1 MSKTIDVSLRFNAET
16 GSVKKQLNDLKSAL
30 YDIGNIKVDIKGG
43 NIDEAVQSAR
53 KLFDALQDA
62 TDIDTG
68 KLDFSKLDKSLKGA
82 NTSIQETARHLLN
95 LGPQGSQAFGQLA
108 GAIANSETR
117 IHKMNGTLEKFMNT
131 MVSNVM
137 WSASNMVLDGVK
149 EGVQDAIKHIEKLD
163 RSLNDI
169 RIVTGKSNEQ
179 MQAFAKQANEAARAL
194 KATTTE
200 YTDASLIYFQQG
212 LSGDDVTER
221 TDATIKMAKV
231 TGDSVTEVS
240 NQLTA
245 IWNNF
250 DNGTKS
256 LEYYADVI
264 TALGAS
270 TASST
275 DEIATGLEKFSAVA
289 DTVGLSYEY
298 ATAALATVTSETRQ
312 SAEVVGTAFKTLFS
326 RIQDLEL
333 GKTLDDGT
341 TMGTYSKAL
350 DKVGISIKDQNGELK
365 TMDKILD
372 EMGEK
377 WQYLNKDQQ
386 VALAQAVGGVRQYGQ
401 LISLMDNWD
410 KMQQN
415 VGVAKNSTGTLN
427 EQFDIAKD
435 SIEALDKELENVKE
449 KLYQQIFNADMIK
462 DFKKILIDIVE
473 TISRIIDSAGG
484 LKGLLSFAGMFAL
497 KALLPK
503 LSGGVKKLTESFK
516 DMAGVTDTKKMQ
528 VLTDM
533 EVQLTGKNSTELK
546 DTWKIQRKK
555 KPEEKKS
562 GNQMYSTS
570 ATPGE
575 EDTKEPTE
583 TTAAPLSASITDESS
598 LIAASNDMQAQIIAK
613 QKEKLLLSDLLTEK
627 QQEEFKA
634 YTDKLQAQKETVD
647 LAAKEKLEAEEKL
660 ALAQKQAAQE
670 EALIKMRLEGRR
682 QEIKAELEALA
693 AEEEADLAE
702 LDAIDADEN
711 MSESQKTAERKR
723 IEAKQI
729 RRGNQANALAIEQED
744 IDKKIG
750 GPALDYSGSAMKR
763 QQEIVEQGN
772 EPAQQAQQQIVGD
785 LQAAGVATGEGGAP
799 MANLETA
806 QALGQLQAQ
815 YVADS
820 ATANGLAQEL
830 QVYQNQIAGEIQKG
844 ADAEKTTANQ
854 IAKGT
859 KEKEKLKK
867 VSTDVKKTFT
877 DYKKV
882 LADGEKE
889 GSDLLKILEKIDKEG
904 DDFNLGDLS
913 KKELDTI
920 QKGMKKVGAHT
931 KNAADQ
937 AEGWQEAIGQDASA
951 ALGNQAIGIMNVGT
965 AAGEVKGKIVELDEE
980 KKKFDEDVANP
991 SYGPDPMGSL
1001 TQGAQDVVGG
1011 LTSLQMSYTTFHAGM
1026 TTILDEEASGF
1037 EKVMGAIS
1045 AASSVMSLYNGVMQV
1060 GQGIMSLVNGAK
1072 ALFAVLTGKE
1082 TAAQVTGLPA
1092 ILANTGAKIAN
1103 AIATVLCVEA
1113 SKGLAGVV
1121 TGVLAV
1127 GMIVG
1132 AAAIGIATM
1141 NSISNTK
1148 AMEEEAKQAEKD
1160 AAAKEK
1166 DAAASKDAA
1175 AAKKEEYEAVR
1186 KLIEEYDE
1194 LYSKYK
1200 NGAASKQELIDK
1212 AKQLAIE
1219 LGDETLYIMA
1229 QREEY
1234 EKLLATL
1241 KEIEATKRA
1250 ETVEAAEKSTEDAV
1264 TNYKM
1269 QIKKAQADNKKSNDG
1284 KYDFDSLDTGMEYGT
1299 HSEHPEKFYVNIGP
1313 GEHDADRLFQKE
1325 VVGEGGTL
1333 HGWQAL
1339 NNKDGSRGWGY
1350 LYVGNGNPVED
1361 WKKLDEEFC
1370 KWFEQQQEAGRSEFE
1385 NLTVGDA
1392 ETHNKTLQMS
1402 NGTTGS
1408 AYNAVGEAV
1417 AVEGDLKVQGYV
1429 DNAESGMDYNSYVQW
1444 AEKAESNLEAEGLD
1458 PAKLST
1464 ELKNSQYADFEIIR
1478 QYIKNKNPGPNA
1490 QKFLASSTF
1499 LTMMSKY
1506 GAHTA
1511 LEMAEKAGIFSGA
1524 FEGENV
1530 QNPMLAMKNA
1540 MSAFEGEAKQSGFI
1554 EYQDKTD
1561 SAISSLRE
1569 TNALEFNAEEFFK
1582 NNKWLYTG
1590 ENALFSP
1597 DEIQNYYGLTPEELS
1612 DEIAQ
1617 RQSTQV
1623 YSGGF
1628 QANVAGGNNVLPTAT
1643 AVSGGSS
1650 GGSSSG
1656 GSGGSSSSGKLF
1668 FAPKKA
1674 VSAKEFFQQNEESA
1688 EADTA
1693 TDIAAYNWLLA
1704 QDEVLTDEKKAAMTR
1719 STEEKLIASGNQRIS
1734 TLGLNTME
1742 ISALEKTKTA
1752 VGLSDLNSAYTFWN
1766 SREDLE
1772 KFSSIVD
1779 FARSLN
1785 SMSIESLEALGIDR
1799 GAQLEAKHLLSELDK
1814 AAKDQGFTNGYDQV
1828 LDAEGMFMQGET
1840 SATDAFNTHQRKNI
1854 DESNQ
1859 ENWNTYMAQ
1868 QEEAQKK
1875 VAASYEIT
1883 EEYISEYAT
1892 TLRKA
1897 NKDGTL
1903 TKEMSEDLAR
1913 EILITSRATESFTN
1927 NWKNYGQ
1934 VIKDNQRDTEQ
1945 WMLASKALKK
1955 DLAAIL
1961 EVDQGIITDDM
1972 LTQMEDQGILDL
1984 IAKGEGTEEARA
1996 FITKE
2001 LFGDFFKDAGLEEQ
2015 FNAAIDK
2022 AAAEANDL
2030 EIGATLDD
2038 APFMTALAQM
2048 MLESGA
2054 SLSQMQSMFDKLGWK
2069 GEVEW
2074 LELDGTH
2081 RVDSDGTI
2089 TQTTID
2095 PVTGEETTTTLGK
2108 TTGDF
2113 VSAASGKIPI
2123 FRAKDDGSIDWST
2136 STFKYDGGSK
2146 NNKKPSG
2153 GGGGS
2158 KKKKV
2163 EDETER
2169 YHEINEKIDDLS
2181 AAYDRLSDAKDRA
2194 FGKSKLDL
2202 MDQELAKKKEL
2213 IEAQKEYIK
2222 EIEENLENDMAY
2234 AKGVGVEI
2242 DLETGRVINYDEII
2256 AKWVEDYNA
2265 GKMSDEE
2272 FDDAKKF
2279 LEQYEETLNLY
2290 EEEIQNLFDQQNEY
2304 LTAQLDNISVEI
2316 EMDVRVLDS
2325 DLNLIEYHFE
2335 HLEDTIHDSV
2345 KAITLL
2351 TDKTNNLMMKS
2362 LSYQEG
2368 IKDVLSIVDAEGNRI
2383 FNDAEVQALLAGDMS
2398 VLNGKN
2404 LTTEQLDAL
2413 EEYSQNLLDLNN
2425 ELIGIYDTIGEKF
2438 STAFSSVNEDLNEQ
2452 IATMQH
2458 LGQVA
2463 QGYKDIVDL
2472 VGKDNFGISRKV
2484 LQDLNSAALNTSVKA
2499 LESQKEV
2506 VEFNRNA
2513 VAETQALLDDAIAR
2527 GDDLLADTLREQ
2539 IKTMNQ
2545 TLQESESTLMS
2556 SWNEALTQ
2564 AQEMFAAAAQEALD
2578 TFEETMAGMANSF
2591 DDLQSH
2597 YDQYSDITKRYL
2609 EDYQEIYELSK
2620 LNREVEKQI
2629 SKFDS
2634 VKAKEKLRDIQEEIN
2649 KLQASGVKM
2658 SQYELDELR
2667 ARYDLRV
2674 AEIALEEAQNAK
2686 NQVRMQRDSEGNWA
2700 YVYTTNQSQLDQA
2713 QQTYEDKLY
2722 AYQKVTQEYL
2732 TNIESQLIS
2741 VPKEFADAV
2750 AQINEDLTLT
2760 EEERKEK
2767 LDNITKYYT
2776 EKYNYLLEELN
2787 KALEDSAE
2795 LYDSDWK
2802 EYSKNTNYK
2811 ISLEEDWRDTFEET
2825 FYAQE
2830 MGYKNIEQAQE
2841 EFKKATEKFL
2851 EDLEG
2856 YYRTWQSNL
2865 ELIMQSVG
2873 SSIEGFADDIADTT
2887 ERIYNDTEEARQSF
2901 ISLAETGGKMFYG
2914 LVTEVRE
2921 YSDKYGGFIQAMIEE
2936 NVALAGSISEILA
2949 AMGENKIQSAYA
2961 GWKKKVL
2968 ENVQEKK
2975 NIYDSYQGGQHSGA
2989 GSNIGA
2995 GPNAGA
3001 GPDDTGDTG
3010 GNKGGWNG
3018 GAAEVGYIRRMR
3030 PTELDTYGR
3039 TVFAA
3044 YLDPYGS
3051 QSIMPYYQGG
3061 LGYAEFK
3068 ILDYY
3073 YADNKGRYKVSFSTP
3088 LDFGGIKQTAVWI
3101 DEGWIDKQWGWKSS
3115 YDTGGYTGEWG
3126 DSSGRIAMLHQKEIV
3141 LNAKDT
3147 ENFLAAVNIVRE
3159 VARSIDLNA
3168 MIQANGFG
3176 ILSAASAVPTS
3187 QVLEQEVTI
3196 HAEFPNATN
3205 HSEIE
3210 EAFDTLLNRASQFAN
3225 RKN

>member
-1 MSKTIDVSLRFNAET
+1 MSRNIDVNLRFNAET
-16 GSVKKQLNDLKSAL
+16 NGVKKQLNDLKTTL
-30 YDIGNIKVDIKGG
+30 YDLGSVKIDIKGG
-43 NIDEAVQSAR
+43 NIDEATQSAR

-62 TDIDTG
+62 TDVDTG
-68 KLDFSKLDKSLKGA
+68 KLDFSKLDCSLKKS
-82 NTSIQETARHLLN
+82 NTSLSETSRHLLN
-95 LGPQGSQAFGQLA
+95 LGPQGTKAFGQLA
-108 GAIANSETR
+108 GAIANSEDS
-117 IHKMNGTLEKFMNT
+117 IHKMNGTLQKFIDT
-131 MVSNVM
+131 MASNLM
-137 WSASNMVLDGVK
+137 WGASNMIIDGIK
-149 EGVQDAIKHIEKLD
+149 QGVQDAIKHIEKLD
-163 RSLNDI
+163 KSLTNI
-169 RIVTGKSNEQ
+169 KIVTGQSNAQ

-212 LSGDDVTER
+212 LAGEDVTKR

-231 TGDSVTEVS
+231 TGDSVQEVS
-240 NQLTA
+240 NQLTS

-250 DNGTKS
+250 ADGSSN
-256 LEYYADVI
+256 LEYYVDVI
-264 TALGAS
+264 TALGAA

-275 DEIATGLEKFSAVA
+275 DEIATGLEKFSSVA
-289 DTVGLSYEY
+289 ETVGLSYEY

-326 RIQDLEL
+326 RMQDLEL

-341 TMGTYSKAL
+341 TIGTYSKAL
-350 DKVGISIKDQNGELK
+350 AKVGIDIKDQNGELK
-365 TMDKILD
+365 AMDKILD
-372 EMGEK
+372 EMGAK
-377 WQYLNKDQQ
+377 WNTISKDQQ
-386 VALAQAVGGVRQYGQ
+386 VALAQAVGGVRQYNQ
-401 LISLMDNWD
+401 LIALMDNYD

-415 VGVAKNSTGTLN
+415 VAIAKNSEGTL
-427 EQFDIAKD
+427 EKQFDAAKD
-435 SIEALDKELENVKE
+435 SIESLDKELENVKE

-484 LKGLLSFAGMFAL
+484 LKGLLTFGGLFAVQ
-497 KALLPK
+497 ALLPK
-503 LSGGVKKLTESFK
+503 LQGGIGKLVDSFK
-516 DMAGVTDTKKMQ
+516 DMSGYTSGKKM
-528 VLTDM
+528 VALTEM
-533 EVQLTGKNSTELK
+533 EKQITGKDSTELA
-546 DTWKIQRKK
+546 DTWKIRRKNK
-555 KPEEKKS
+555 DEVPGQEGGTSKNSEKTS
-562 GNQMYSTS
+562 FSTAAGGATTEADAAES
-570 ATPGE
+570 STPTPATPI
-575 EDTKEPTE
+575 
-583 TTAAPLSASITDESS
+583 SASIKDENS
-598 LIAASNDMQAQIIAK
+598 LIAASNEMQGQIIAK
-613 QKEKLLLSDLLTEK
+613 QKERLIMSDLLTEK
-627 QQEEFKA
+627 QKEQFKA
-634 YTDKLQAQKETVD
+634 YNDQLQAQKNAVD
-647 LAAKEKLEAEEKL
+647 VAAQEKLAAEEKL
-660 ALAQKQAAQE
+660 E
-670 EALIKMRLEGRR
+670 LIKKQGVQEQENIKRRLEAREKELGGR
-682 QEIKAELEALA
+682 KAELDAEDAEDDATLEAIEADDSKTQAQKDA
-693 AEEEADLAE
+693 AKKIRDARKAKRKTERESIEEEEADIA
-702 LDAIDADEN
+702 
-711 MSESQKTAERKR
+711 S
-723 IEAKQI
+723 
-729 RRGNQANALAIEQED
+729 
-744 IDKKIG
+744 KIG
-750 GPALDYSGSAMKR
+750 TKEDRAAGKKKMDFSGAAMER
-763 QQEIVEQGN
+763 QKGIVEDTN
-772 EPAQQAQQQIVGD
+772 DVQASGLIDSG
-785 LQAAGVATGEGGAP
+785 LEAAGLGTESGVPA
-799 MANLETA
+799 ANLETA
-806 QALGQLQAQ
+806 QKLGELQQQ

-820 ATANGLAQEL
+820 QTANTLAQEL
-830 QVYQNQIAGEIQKG
+830 NLYQNQIAAAGAKTAGEIVKG
-844 ADAEKTTANQ
+844 NKEEEKM
-854 IAKGT
+854 
-859 KEKEKLKK
+859 KK
-867 VSTDVKKTFT
+867 VSGEVAKTLKQ
-877 DYKKV
+877 YKSV
-882 LADGEKE
+882 LNDGSKE
-889 GSDLLKILEKIDKEG
+889 GQKLLQLLEKMDKEG
-904 DDFNLGDLS
+904 EEFDLAGLS
-913 KKELDTI
+913 KEELDLV
-920 QKGMKKVGAHT
+920 QKGMGKISKTT

-937 AEGWQEAIGQDASA
+937 AEGWGEAIATDAA
-951 ALGNQAIGIMNVGT
+951 AVLGGNAEGFAKIGDAT
-965 AAGEVKGKIVELDEE
+965 GEVKTKIQELDEE
-980 KKKFDEDVANP
+980 KQKFDEGVKNP
-991 SYGPDPMGSL
+991 PYGADPFGSL
-1001 TQGAQDVVGG
+1001 TQGATQVVGG
-1011 LTSLQMSYTTFHAGM
+1011 LTNLQMSYTTFHAGM
-1026 TTILDEEASGF
+1026 TTVMDEEASGF
-1037 EKVMGAIS
+1037 EKIMGVVGM
-1045 AASSVMSLYNGVMQV
+1045 ASSAMTLYNGVMSI
-1060 GQGIMSLVNGAK
+1060 GQGIMTIINGLK
-1072 ALFAVLTGKE
+1072 GVFAVVTGKE
-1082 TAAQVTGLPA
+1082 TAATLSGIPA
-1092 ILANTGAKIAN
+1092 VLANTGAKIAN

-1141 NSISNTK
+1141 NSINNAK
-1148 AMEEEAKQAEKD
+1148 ALEEDAKQAEKD
-1160 AAAKEK
+1160 AAASAEN
-1166 DAAASKDAA
+1166 AEASKDAA
-1175 AAKKEEYEAVR
+1175 KAKQEEYEKV
-1186 KLIEEYDE
+1186 KQLSDEYEE

-1200 NGAASKQELIDK
+1200 NGLATSDDLIAK
-1212 AKQLAIE
+1212 AKEMAIA
-1219 LGDETLYIMA
+1219 LGDESLYIMA
-1229 QREEY
+1229 QRGEY
-1234 EKLLATL
+1234 EELL
-1241 KEIEATKRA
+1241 KVMKQVEAEKQA
-1250 ETVEAAEKSTEDAV
+1250 ESVEAARQSETDAV
-1264 TNYKM
+1264 TNF
-1269 QIKKAQADNKKSNDG
+1269 QNQLIKAQTDNKKSNDG
-1284 KYDFDSLDTGMEYGT
+1284 KLKVDELDTGMEYGT
-1299 HSEHPEKFYVNIGP
+1299 HSSYDKKFYVNIGP
-1313 GEHDADRLFQKE
+1313 GEEDADALFWKTK
-1325 VVGEGGTL
+1325 VGEGKEL
-1333 HGWQAL
+1333 YGWKAV
-1339 NNKDGSRGWGY
+1339 KDGKRGYGY
-1350 LYVGNGNPVED
+1350 VYMGDGNPVAD
-1361 WKKLDEEFC
+1361 WEKLNNDFV
-1370 KWFEQQQEAGRSEFE
+1370 KWFNEQQKLGAISKD
-1385 NLTVGDA
+1385 VKISDA
-1392 ETHNKTLQMS
+1392 ETYNKTVQMK
-1402 NGTTGS
+1402 NGTVGS
-1408 AYNAVGEAV
+1408 AA
-1417 AVEGDLKVQGYV
+1417 QGALDANETTSNTVMATYTDSV
-1429 DNAESGMDYNSYVQW
+1429 SSGMNFGEYMDW
-1444 AEKAESNLEAEGLD
+1444 ANTVSSNEEIDETEFSTTMLD
-1458 PAKLST
+1458 NEEYGDWEFLRKYLQNKNLSEPAKNF
-1464 ELKNSQYADFEIIR
+1464 LK
-1478 QYIKNKNPGPNA
+1478 
-1490 QKFLASSTF
+1490 SSPF
-1499 LTMMSKY
+1499 LTMASKY
-1506 GAHTA
+1506 GASA
-1511 LEMAEKAGIFSGA
+1511 AIEMAEKAGVFSGIYDNSKTA
-1524 FEGENV
+1524 MADMANAMKMFEG
-1530 QNPMLAMKNA
+1530 
-1540 MSAFEGEAKQSGFI
+1540 SASTLGAI
-1554 EYQDKTD
+1554 EWDEKTD
-1561 SAISSLRE
+1561 DAIVELRD
-1569 TNALEFNAEEFFK
+1569 TKAAGFDAKKFFAD
-1582 NNKWLYTG
+1582 NKWLYTG
-1590 ENALFSP
+1590 ENALFSS
-1597 DEIQNYYGLTPEELS
+1597 DEIMDYYNYSPDELS
-1612 DEIAQ
+1612 DEIAA
-1617 RQSTQV
+1617 RQAESKYTI
-1623 YSGGF
+1623 GGI
-1628 QANVAGGNNVLPTAT
+1628 
-1643 AVSGGSS
+1643 SS
-1650 GGSSSG
+1650 NAASGSSSDGNLSATPVGAGGG
-1656 GSGGSSSSGKLF
+1656 GSAGRTMVFAPKDMISAEKFFGKGGSSSSSSSSSEG
-1668 FAPKKA
+1668 
-1674 VSAKEFFQQNEESA
+1674 SDEET
-1688 EADTA
+1688 EV
-1693 TDIAAYNWLLA
+1693 AAYNWLLE
-1704 QDEVLTDEKKAAMTR
+1704 QNDILTDEKK
-1719 STEEKLIASGNQRIS
+1719 EYLEKKTDHEDKITAGSETIDTFGMNQI
-1734 TLGLNTME
+1734 E
-1742 ISALEKTKTA
+1742 ISALENTRIDSLA
-1752 VGLSDLNSAYTFWN
+1752 SNYSAWQSDPSLQ
-1766 SREDLE
+1766 
-1772 KFSSIVD
+1772 KFDSIIE
-1779 FARSLN
+1779 FARYLVDN
-1785 SMSIESLEALGIDR
+1785 GESKELEEAGIVS
-1799 GAQLEAKHLLSELDK
+1799 GNAIFQAKELISKLDAKSKK
-1814 AAKDQGFTNGYDQV
+1814 AGFKDYSG
-1828 LDAEGMFMQGET
+1828 LKDAEGMVYGESET
-1840 SATDAFNTHQRKNI
+1840 AVDAFTDYQI
-1854 DESNQ
+1854 DSITETNDKAWKQYTENQ
-1859 ENWNTYMAQ
+1859 KAK
-1868 QEEAQKK
+1868 QKEL
-1875 VAASYEIT
+1875 AATYEIS
-1883 EEYISEYAT
+1883 EEYVSEYAKSLKKADETGELT
-1892 TLRKA
+1892 T
-1897 NKDGTL
+1897 
-1903 TKEMSEDLAR
+1903 EMATDLAR
-1913 EILITSRATESFTN
+1913 EILISSRATESFSK

-1934 VIKDNQRDTEQ
+1934 VIKDNKRDTED
-1945 WMLASKALKK
+1945 WMNASKALKK
-1955 DLAAIL
+1955 DLSAIM
-1961 EVDQGIITDDM
+1961 EVDEALITDDM
-1972 LTQMEDQGILDL
+1972 LTDMSNKGILDL
-1984 IAKGEGTEEARA
+1984 ISQGEGIEEARGY
-1996 FITKE
+1996 IVKE
-2001 LFGDFFKDAGLEEQ
+2001 LFGKSFEEAGLSEQ
-2015 FNAAIDK
+2015 FNSLIDQ
-2022 AAAEANDL
+2022 ATAEANDL
-2030 EIGATLDD
+2030 EIGASIDS
-2038 APFMTALAQM
+2038 APFMQSLAEM
-2048 MLESGA
+2048 MMAQGA
-2054 SLSQMQSMFDKLGWK
+2054 SAEQMQEMFDKLGWS
-2069 GEVEW
+2069 GEIA
-2074 LELDGTH
+2074 T
-2081 RVDSDGTI
+2081 VDLLGNETV
-2089 TQTTID
+2089 TE
-2095 PVTGEETTTTLGK
+2095 TGEIYRDGELIGK
-2108 TTGDF
+2108 TT
-2113 VSAASGKIPI
+2113 ASLQAGATGKIPVMLPKEGGG
-2123 FRAKDDGSIDWST
+2123 FTWGKDIK
-2136 STFKYDGGSK
+2136 FDGGSK
-2146 NNKKPSG
+2146 GVKKSDG

-2163 EDETER
+2163 EDEIER
-2169 YHEINEKIDDLS
+2169 YHEIQETIDDLS

-2279 LEQYEETLNLY
+2279 LDQYEETLNLY

-2368 IKDVLSIVDAEGNRI
+2368 IKDVLSIVDAEGNHI

-2398 VLNGKN
+2398 VLNGKD
-2404 LTTEQLDAL
+2404 LTTEQLEAL

-2438 STAFSSVNEDLNEQ
+2438 SVAFSSVNEDLNEQ

-2556 SWNEALTQ
+2556 SWSEALTQ

-2629 SKFDS
+2629 SNLDS
-2634 VKAKEKLRDIQEEIN
+2634 IKAKEKLRDIQKEIN

-2674 AEIALEEAQNAK
+2674 AEIALEEVQNAK

-2873 SSIEGFADDIADTT
+2873 SSIEGFANDIADTT

-2921 YSDKYGGFIQAMIEE
+2921 YSNKYGGFIQAMIEE
-2936 NVALAGSISEILA
+2936 NVALAGSISEILV

-2961 GWKKKVL
+2961 DWKKKVL
-2968 ENVQEKK
+2968 EDVQEKK
-2975 NIYDSYQGGQHSGA
+2975 NIYDNYQGGQHTG
-2989 GSNIGA
+2989 GA
-2995 GPNAGA
+2995 GPNAGL
-3001 GPDDTGDTG
+3001 GPDGPDDTG

-3147 ENFLAAVNIVRE
+3147 ENFLAAVDIVRE

-3168 MIQANGFG
+3168 IAQSKGFG
-3176 ILSAASAVPTS
+3176 YLSAVSAVPTS
-3187 QVLEQEVTI
+3187 QVVEQEVTI
-3196 HAEFPNATN
+3196 HAEFPNATDHN
-3205 HSEIE
+3205 EIE
-3210 EAFDTLLNRASQFAN
+3210 EAFNNLVNRASQFAN